1 MFLRGLAVFVVL
13 DLVFANSILAQ
24 KPAIDTEKDYGLP
37 AVVVVLSELT
47 GRKKIRGLYPIIR
60 FPSFILPQATIQKQ
74 FCYRG
79 ENHEERVVLLT
90 LHDKNKKLIAPG
102 LVGIVFGDR
111 IGFDPNSG
119 EGRYV
124 DRWMLINH
132 GLEWDGEFSRR
143 WSTFVPKSG
152 TLSPISMIP
161 VAAPLFKKLC
171 RYYQLFCP
179 GA

>member
-13 DLVFANSILAQ
+13 SFTFASSVLAQ
-24 KPAIDTEKDYGLP
+24 EPAIDVEKDYGLP
-37 AVVVVLSELT
+37 AVVVVLSELE
-47 GRKKIRGLYPIIR
+47 GCEKLRGLYPLLR
-60 FPSFILPQATIQKQ
+60 LPFPFPSHATIQKQ

-79 ENHEERVVLLT
+79 ENLKERVVLLT
-90 LHDKNKKLIAPG
+90 LHDKKKKLVAPG

-132 GLEWDGEFSRR
+132 GLEWNGEFSRR
-143 WSTFVPKSG
+143 WSTFVPKSDVLNP
-152 TLSPISMIP
+152 LSMRS
-161 VAAPLFKKLC
+161 VAASPFKKLC
-171 RYYQLFCP
+171 RHYQLYCP
-179 GA
+179 GV